1 MEIRPVF
8 NALMRNKAGL
18 LLIVLQVAI
27 TLAIVCNSVF
37 IILERIEKMDRPS
50 GLDEAGLFTLSSIG
64 FAPGF
69 DLDASVTEDL
79 AALRAMP
86 GVIDATPI
94 NAIPLSNGGWGD
106 GLSAQPLR
114 PGAGDEGVEGTAVY
128 MVDEHAIDA
137 LGLKL
142 VAGRNFEPTEIGVR
156 TQDDEGAIGSVIVS
170 KEVADRLYPDGDA
183 LGKPVYTGL
192 RGQGQVPVTIIGIV
206 ERLQQPW
213 INSTNIDNS
222 MLVPQRP
229 LFGNFSRYM
238 VRAEPG
244 RRDEVM
250 KATETMLVE
259 LNRGRMVRN
268 LRSLEEVRG
277 TSYRV
282 DRAMTWVLA
291 SVIVALLVVTGLGIV
306 GMVSFWVTR
315 RVKQIGTRRALGAR
329 RFDIRRYFMVENLIV
344 IAIGVALGVVLTYG
358 FNLWL
363 MNNYDVPRL
372 AWYYLPVGALVLFTL
387 GQVAVLGPAG
397 RAAAVS
403 PAIATRSA

>member
-18 LLIVLQVAI
+18 LLIVVQVAI

-37 IILERIEKMDRPS
+37 IILERLEKMDRPS

-69 DLDASVTEDL
+69 NLDAAVTEDL

-86 GVIDATPI
+86 GVVDATHI
-94 NAIPLSNGGWGD
+94 NAVPLSNGGWGD
-106 GLSAQPLR
+106 GLSATPLQ
-114 PGAGDEGVEGTAVY
+114 PGAGDEGVHGTAVY
-128 MVDEHAIDA
+128 MVDEHGIDA
-137 LGLKL
+137 LGVKL
-142 VAGRNFEPTEIGVR
+142 VAGRNFDASEIGVR
-156 TQDDEGAIGSVIVS
+156 TQEDEGSFGSVILTRA
-170 KEVADRLYPDGDA
+170 VADALYPDGDA
-183 LGKPVYTGL
+183 LGKPVYSGL
-192 RGQGQVPVTIIGIV
+192 RGQGQVPVTIVGIV

-213 INSTNIDNS
+213 INSTDIDNS
-222 MLVPQRP
+222 MLVPQR
-229 LFGNFSRYM
+229 LLAGNFSRYM

-250 KATETMLVE
+250 KAAEAALVD
-259 LNRGRMVRN
+259 LNRGRMVRQ
-268 LRSLEEVRG
+268 LRSLDEVRG

-363 MNNYDVPRL
+363 MQNYDVPRL
-372 AWYYLPVGALVLFTL
+372 AWYYLPVGALALFAL